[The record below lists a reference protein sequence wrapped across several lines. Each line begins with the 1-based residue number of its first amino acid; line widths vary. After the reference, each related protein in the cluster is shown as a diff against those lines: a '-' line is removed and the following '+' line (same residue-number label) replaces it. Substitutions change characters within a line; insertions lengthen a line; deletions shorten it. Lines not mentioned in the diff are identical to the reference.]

1 VDERYLTIM
10 EVVESVIKADLG
22 TRLRESTTAF
32 TEALE
37 ERNASVIR
45 ATEDSAKERNSVLS
59 ELLTQLVHSNRNAT
73 TGC

>member
-37 ERNASVIR
+37 ERNASVIK
-45 ATEDSAKERNSVLS
+45 ATEDG
-59 ELLTQLVHSNRNAT
+59 TQ
-73 TGC
+73 C